1 MQGGRLVSE
10 DQEIE
15 STGDVETI
23 ECGLVLRSI
32 GYKSIPVEAGI
43 PYDDKVSILSIF
55 IPAKFFYLLYVP

>member
-1 MQGGRLVSE
+1 VQGGRLVSE

-43 PYDDKVSILSIF
+43 PYDDKVSI
-55 IPAKFFYLLYVP
+55 